1 MSNRIPALDPANVT
15 GKGKELLDGI
25 QKGLGKTPN
34 IFKTM
39 VNSPAAL
46 QAYLGFS
53 GALKEGVL
61 SAQSRERIAL
71 AVGQENNCGYC
82 LAAHSAIGKGA
93 GLQDAEIAAARSG
106 QASAAKD
113 AAILKFAVSI
123 VKNRGNVS
131 DAEIAAVRKAGVND
145 AEMTEIVANVALNIF
160 TNYFN
165 HVADP
170 VIDFPAASPL
180 AVRA

>member
-1 MSNRIPALDPANVT
+1 MSNRIQSVDPTSVQ

-25 QKGLGKTPN
+25 QKGLGKVPN
-34 IFKTM
+34 IFRAM

-61 SAQSRERIAL
+61 SAKLREQIAL
-71 AVGQENNCGYC
+71 AVGQENNCAYC

-93 GLQDAEIAAARSG
+93 GLQDGEIEAARLG
-106 QASAAKD
+106 EASDAKD
-113 AAILKFAVSI
+113 AAAVKLAKAI
-123 VKNRGNVS
+123 VKNRGNVTDAELS
-131 DAEIAAVRKAGVND
+131 AARNAGLGDAEI
-145 AEMTEIVANVALNIF
+145 TEVIANVALNIF

-170 VIDFPAASPL
+170 VVDFPAAKPL
-180 AVRA
+180 AVRV

>member
-1 MSNRIPALDPANVT
+1 MSTRISALDAATVT

-39 VNSPAAL
+39 AHSPAVL

-61 SAQSRERIAL
+61 SAKLRERIAL

-93 GLQDAEIAAARSG
+93 GLQDAEIESARNG
-106 QASAAKD
+106 KAQDAKE

-131 DAEIAAVRKAGVND
+131 DAELTAVRAAGANE
-145 AEMTEIVANVALNIF
+145 AELVEVVANVGLNIF

-170 VIDFPAASPL
+170 VIDFPAAAPL
-180 AVRA
+180 AVRV